1 MPRPLDE
8 AVRRERERRAR
19 AQRDNRRSIGRDLA
33 QVGALGWTVVVTTLL
48 GVYAGRW
55 LDRRLGTGIAF
66 TLALLLA
73 GLTLG
78 CVLAWQRL
86 NRS

>member
-19 AQRDNRRSIGRDLA
+19 AQRDSRRSIGKDLA

-73 GLTLG
+73 GVTLG

>member
-8 AVRRERERRAR
+8 AVRRQRERRAR
-19 AQRDNRRSIGRDLA
+19 ARKEERRPLGKDLA
-33 QVGALGWTVVVTTLL
+33 QAGALGWTVILLTLL
-48 GVYAGRW
+48 GIYAGRW
-55 LDRRLGTGIAF
+55 LDRRLGTGVAF

-73 GLTLG
+73 GVTLG

-86 NRS
+86 NRR

>member
-1 MPRPLDE
+1 MPRRLDE
-8 AVRRERERRAR
+8 AVRRQRERRALE
-19 AQRDNRRSIGRDLA
+19 QRDSRRSIGKDLA
-33 QVGALGWTVVVTTLL
+33 LAGALGWTIVVATLL
-48 GVYAGRW
+48 GILAGRW

-73 GLTLG
+73 GVTLG
-78 CVLAWQRL
+78 SLLAWRRL

>member
-1 MPRPLDE
+1 MSRPLDE
-8 AVRRERERRAR
+8 AVRRRRERRAR
-19 AQRDNRRSIGRDLA
+19 ADRDSRRSIGADLA
-33 QVGALGWTVVVTTLL
+33 RAGALGWTIVLSAL
-48 GVYAGRW
+48 IGIYAGRW
-55 LDRRLGTGIAF
+55 LDRRLGTGITF

-73 GLTLG
+73 GVTAG

>member
-8 AVRRERERRAR
+8 AVRRQRERRDR
-19 AQRDNRRSIGRDLA
+19 AQRDGRRSIGKDLA
-33 QVGALGWTVVVTTLL
+33 QVGVLGWTIVITTLL
-48 GVYAGRW
+48 GIYAGRW
-55 LDRRLGTGIAF
+55 LDHRLGTGIMF
-66 TLALLLA
+66 TLALLFA
-73 GLTLG
+73 GITLG

>member
-8 AVRRERERRAR
+8 AVGRERERRAR

>member
-8 AVRRERERRAR
+8 VVRRHRERRAR
-19 AQRDNRRSIGRDLA
+19 ARKDEQRSIGKDLA
-33 QVGALGWTVVVTTLL
+33 QAGALGWTIILTALL
-48 GVYAGRW
+48 GIYAGRW
-55 LDRRLGTGIAF
+55 LDRRFGTGVAF
-66 TLALLLA
+66 TLALLLT
-73 GLTLG
+73 GITLG

>member
-8 AVRRERERRAR
+8 AVRRQRERRAR
-19 AQRDNRRSIGRDLA
+19 AQKDSRRSIGKDLA
-33 QVGALGWTVVVTTLL
+33 QAGALGWTIVITTLL
-48 GVYAGRW
+48 GIYAGRW
-55 LDRRLGTGIAF
+55 LDRWLGTGIAC

-73 GLTLG
+73 GVTLG

>member
-73 GLTLG
+73 GVTLG

>member
-8 AVRRERERRAR
+8 AVGRERERRAR
-19 AQRDNRRSIGRDLA
+19 AQRDNRRSIGRDL
-33 QVGALGWTVVVTTLL
+33 VVTTLL

>member
-8 AVRRERERRAR
+8 AVRRQRERRDR
-19 AQRDNRRSIGRDLA
+19 AQRDSRHSIGKDLA
-33 QVGALGWTVVVTTLL
+33 QVGVLGWTIVITTLL
-48 GVYAGRW
+48 GIYAGRW
-55 LDRRLGTGIAF
+55 LDRRLGTGITF
-66 TLALLLA
+66 TLALLFA
-73 GLTLG
+73 GVTLG